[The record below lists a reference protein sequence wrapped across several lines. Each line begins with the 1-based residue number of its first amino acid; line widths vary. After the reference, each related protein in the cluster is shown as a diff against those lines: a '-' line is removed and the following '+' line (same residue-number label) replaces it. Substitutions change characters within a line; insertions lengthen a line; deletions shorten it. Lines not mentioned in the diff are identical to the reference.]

1 MHSTVFEKTHEVT
14 DSTIRVFLLT
24 YGRSKYA
31 RCGFPSAKNVK
42 PRILKGIVT
51 TK

>member
-1 MHSTVFEKTHEVT
+1 MHSRVFEKIHEVT
-14 DSTIRVFLLT
+14 DSTIRVFFLL
-24 YGRSKYA
+24 RSKYA

>member
-1 MHSTVFEKTHEVT
+1 MHSTVFEKIHEVT
-14 DSTIRVFLLT
+14 DSTIRGFLLT